1 MYLMNTKTKEK
12 FDAAKREVDSKRVL
26 VAFSGGLDSTVLASL
41 VKEVASKTVLLT
53 VSTQTVPQV
62 ELDDARRIS
71 KELGLDLVVK
81 DINWLANEDLSNNS
95 TDRCFRCKEILADLW
110 LNTAE
115 ELGLDIVVEGTTASE
130 VEGYRPGLKALED
143 SGVISPLLDA
153 GLSKE
158 ELREY
163 ARERGLSVAEKASMA
178 CLATRFPYGTKI
190 NQNLLT
196 MVEKVENAVI
206 EIFGVK
212 CVRARYHG
220 NLVRIEVGANELER
234 MFVLDKLRQLD
245 EIAKG
250 AGFTY
255 VTLDLTGYRTG
266 AMDERL
272 NL

>member
-1 MYLMNTKTKEK
+1 
-12 FDAAKREVDSKRVL
+12 
-26 VAFSGGLDSTVLASL
+26 
-41 VKEVASKTVLLT
+41 
-53 VSTQTVPQV
+53 
-62 ELDDARRIS
+62 
-71 KELGLDLVVK
+71 
-81 DINWLANEDLSNNS
+81 
-95 TDRCFRCKEILADLW
+95 
-110 LNTAE
+110 
-115 ELGLDIVVEGTTASE
+115 
-130 VEGYRPGLKALED
+130 
-143 SGVISPLLDA
+143 
-153 GLSKE
+153 
-158 ELREY
+158 
-163 ARERGLSVAEKASMA
+163 
-178 CLATRFPYGTKI
+178 
-190 NQNLLT
+190 

-266 AMDERL
+266 AMDEKL